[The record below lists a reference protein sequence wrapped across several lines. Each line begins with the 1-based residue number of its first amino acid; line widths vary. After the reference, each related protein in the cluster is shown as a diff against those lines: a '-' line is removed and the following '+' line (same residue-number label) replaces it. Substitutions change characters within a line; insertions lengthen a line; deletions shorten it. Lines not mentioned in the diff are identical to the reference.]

1 MSRLPHELAEQ
12 VEAWIDQDP
21 DPITAAAAGELLTRA
36 RRGDDAAIDELASC
50 FAGPLEFGTAGLR
63 AALGPGPSRMNRV
76 VVTRAAAGLGAHLQD
91 IGAKGG
97 LVLVGHDARYNS
109 DVFARDTVE
118 VLAGIGF
125 DAVLI
130 DEPVPTPVVAFGIK
144 HLGAVAGVVVTAS
157 HNPAADNGYKVY
169 LGDGIQIIPPSDAQ
183 IARRIAQVATVG
195 LDRVPRADSYRTAG
209 PELIEA
215 YLDRAVQVARPPQH
229 ELRWVYTPLHGVGTR
244 YITELATR
252 AGFTAPHVVPAQA
265 EPDPAFSTVA
275 FPNPEEPGALD
286 LAFAH
291 AARVGAHLIIAND
304 PDADRCAVAIPTV
317 DGWRR
322 LTGDEVGWLLA
333 DDLLRHDT
341 SGTYATTVVSSTLLA
356 KLAAAHGERHAT
368 TLTGFKWISRAEGLV
383 FGYEEA
389 IGYCTDPEA
398 VADKDGLTAALRLL
412 TLVCELAARG
422 ESLATRLDEI
432 ARTHGLHLTDQIAL
446 RVDQQDELER
456 LMARARRKPPVGL
469 IGEVVTVTDL
479 AEGGELP
486 ATDAV
491 QWAGRGL
498 RVVLRPSGTEPK
510 LKCYLELACPAGD
523 DLAATRA
530 RQTARM
536 AELRTAVQQ
545 LLDRYAG

>member
-1 MSRLPHELAEQ
+1 MPEELAEE
-12 VEAWIDQDP
+12 VEAWIAQDP
-21 DPITAAAAGELLTRA
+21 DPITAAATGELLTRA
-36 RRGDDAAIDELASC
+36 RRGDDAAIEELSSC

-91 IGAKGG
+91 IGATGG
-97 LVLVGHDARYNS
+97 LVLVGYDARYNS

-169 LGDGIQIIPPSDAQ
+169 LGDGIQIIPPTDEQ

-195 LDRVPRADSYRTAG
+195 LDRVPRADTYRVAG
-209 PELIEA
+209 PDLIEA
-215 YLDRAVQVARPPQH
+215 YLARAVTVARPPAR

-265 EPDPAFSTVA
+265 EPDPAFSTVT

-291 AARVGAHLIIAND
+291 AARVGAHLIVAND
-304 PDADRCAVAIPTV
+304 PDADRVAVAIPTV

-333 DDLLRHDT
+333 DDMLRHGAT
-341 SGTYATTVVSSTLLA
+341 GTCATTVVSSTLLA
-356 KLAAAHGERHAT
+356 KIAAAHGQRYET
-368 TLTGFKWISRAEGLV
+368 TLTGFKWISRAPGLM

-389 IGYCTDPEA
+389 IGYCSDPEA

-412 TLVCELAARG
+412 SLVCELTARG

-432 ARTHGLHLTDQIAL
+432 ARSHGLHLTDQVAL
-446 RVDQQDELER
+446 RVAEQAELEH
-456 LMARARRKPPVGL
+456 LMQQARSKPPVGL
-469 IGEVVTVTDL
+469 LGEVITVTDL
-479 AEGGELP
+479 AEGGDLP
-486 ATDAV
+486 PTDAV

-510 LKCYLELACPAGD
+510 LKCYLELTCAAGD
-523 DLAATRA
+523 DPAATRQ
-530 RQTARM
+530 RQTARL
-536 AELRTAVQQ
+536 AELRTAVER
-545 LLDRYAG
+545 LLDRYSH